1 MRTLGPA
8 MGGIAVG
15 GIMGHVVRADAALFG
30 RIGRD
35 RTRVVETPSGAVLS
49 WAALHLLAEHG
60 YRWRPSGEPERPD
73 APVGDLLHVDLTIE
87 HAPSGRLVLG
97 ATPARFLQAFGR
109 TVTYAPDESAEPWSS
124 SELTARAERRAP
136 TPTTVV
142 VGSADDAV
150 GGILVVERGP
160 RTVFETLRVVVAIRD
175 RRTVRDGLE
184 AGLQSVSLGRHPQS
198 GLFSTSRGRLDG
210 VTDPV
215 LRGPT
220 TPLAVFAGARAV
232 RARDLAG
239 RAADLGGRPVGSARA
254 PGFVFWFAGDEPDRW
269 RAAADLARGV
279 RGSGLRRTPSAR
291 DDDNRT
297 GEVR

>member
-1 MRTLGPA
+1 MRTLGRA

-15 GIMGHVVRADAALFG
+15 GIMGQVVRADAALFG
-30 RIGRD
+30 RVARE
-35 RTRVVETPSGAVLS
+35 RTRVVETAPGAVLS

-60 YRWRPSGEPERPD
+60 YRWRPSGEPGRPD

-97 ATPARFLQAFGR
+97 ATTARFLEAFGR
-109 TVTYAPDESAEPWSS
+109 TVTFAPHESAEPWSPA
-124 SELTARAERRAP
+124 ELTAHAERRSPA
-136 TPTTVV
+136 PTTVV
-142 VGSADDAV
+142 VGSADGTV
-150 GGILVVERGP
+150 GGLLVVERGP
-160 RTVFETLRVVVAIRD
+160 QTVFETLRVVVATDD
-175 RRTVRDGLE
+175 RRSVRHGLE

-232 RARDLAG
+232 RARGLAG
-239 RAADLGGRPVGSARA
+239 RAEDLGGRPVGSPRT
-254 PGFVFWFAGDEPDRW
+254 PGLVFWFAGDEPDRW
-269 RAAADLARGV
+269 RAAAELARGV
-279 RGSGLRRTPSAR
+279 RGSGLHRTPSAR
-291 DDDNRT
+291 DDGIRT